1 MSSLKEE
8 LEAFGAIRAGYEQAK
23 ALELLLKRCVWLCEY
38 VSADMPDCEYAWTG
52 AHMCVCVCVCVSV
65 HACLKLNMHVM
76 VLRAEMRY
84 VGLHV

>member
-52 AHMCVCVCVCVSV
+52 AHTFVCVCVCVCVC
-65 HACLKLNMHVM
+65 ACLKLNMHVTL
-76 VLRAEMRY
+76 LRAEMTY